1 MIPFRLVAAD
11 LRRHLP
17 GALMIVLLIAAATGL
32 GVAVTLQERALRLGS
47 ARAADRFDLVVG
59 AAASETQLVLSSVFL
74 QPAPLPLMPG
84 EVLAKLAADPR
95 AAWVA
100 PVGFGDNFEGY
111 PVVGSATAFVTDG
124 GRSAPAEGRVF
135 ATLNEAVIGA
145 SVPMALGDLV
155 KPQHG
160 LAGEGGHTHTEL
172 AYTVVG
178 RMAPTGTPWDRA
190 ILVPIEGVWRIHG
203 LGHHHEDG
211 DADEHDHDH
220 AAAGDAAAAVM
231 TEDHD
236 HDHDGTPDHAAAD
249 HDADHAAAP
258 APAGEQTA
266 ATATGGGH
274 PDQDADGHDHAA
286 DDDHDHDHDADA
298 PLGHWNA
305 DSPGVPAII
314 VKARSI
320 ADAYRMRQD
329 YRHAPTVAVFPAE
342 VLTRLYAT
350 LGDARLV
357 LTLVALGTEALVAA
371 SVMLVTV
378 VHLGQRRREL
388 GALRALGASRAV
400 IFGLVWSEIL
410 TLIGAGV
417 ALGFGV
423 GYVGARVI
431 SGVLES
437 QSGIHLPV
445 EFAPEDAGFALML
458 LAVAA
463 LIAAVPAV
471 LAFRQPPAAALRS

>member
-84 EVLAKLAADPR
+84 DVLAKLAADPR

-111 PVVGSATAFVTDG
+111 PVVGSATAFLTDG

-135 ATLNEAVIGA
+135 ATLSEAVIGA

-178 RMAPTGTPWDRA
+178 RMAATGTPWDRA

-220 AAAGDAAAAVM
+220 AAAGDGAHAAAGA
-231 TEDHD
+231 EDHD

-249 HDADHAAAP
+249 HDADHTAAP
-258 APAGEQTA
+258 APAREQAAAMAPAGED
-266 ATATGGGH
+266 H
-274 PDQDADGHDHAA
+274 DHDAD
-286 DDDHDHDHDADA
+286 DHDHDADA
-298 PLGHWNA
+298 PLGHWDA

-431 SGVLES
+431 SAVLES

>member
-1 MIPFRLVAAD
+1 MIPFRLLAAD

-74 QPAPLPLMPG
+74 QPSPLPLMPG
-84 EVLAKLAADPR
+84 AMLAKLAADPR

-100 PVGFGDNFEGY
+100 PVGFGDNYEGY
-111 PVVGSATAFVTDG
+111 PVVGSATAFITDG
-124 GRSAPAEGRVF
+124 GRTAPVEGRVF
-135 ATLNEAVIGA
+135 ADTSEAVIGA
-145 SVPMALGDLV
+145 AVPLALGDLV

-160 LAGEGGHTHTEL
+160 AAGEGGHTHTEL

-178 RMAPTGTPWDRA
+178 RMAATGTPWDRA

-203 LGHHHEDG
+203 LGHHHDDG
-211 DADEHDHDH
+211 D
-220 AAAGDAAAAVM
+220 
-231 TEDHD
+231 ED
-236 HDHDGTPDHAAAD
+236 
-249 HDADHAAAP
+249 
-258 APAGEQTA
+258 
-266 ATATGGGH
+266 
-274 PDQDADGHDHAA
+274 
-286 DDDHDHDHDADA
+286 DHDHDADPAADADHDHADA
-298 PLGHWNA
+298 PEAANTAESHDPEPAHHEDEPANSLGHWDA
-305 DSPGVPAII
+305 DSPGVPAVI

-371 SVMLVTV
+371 AVMLVTV

-417 ALGFGV
+417 ALGFGL
-423 GYVGARVI
+423 GYLGARIV
-431 SGVLES
+431 SSVLES

-463 LIAAVPAV
+463 VIAAVPAL

>member
-84 EVLAKLAADPR
+84 DVLAKLAADPR

-111 PVVGSATAFVTDG
+111 PVVGSATAFITDG
-124 GRSAPAEGRVF
+124 GRGAPAEGRVF
-135 ATLNEAVIGA
+135 ATAREAVIGA
-145 SVPMALGDLV
+145 AVPMALGDLV

-172 AYTVVG
+172 AYTIVG

-203 LGHHHEDG
+203 LGGHTHEDG
-211 DADEHDHDH
+211 DEADHDH
-220 AAAGDAAAAVM
+220 EAAGAPASGTA
-231 TEDHD
+231 EDHD
-236 HDHDGTPDHAAAD
+236 HDHNGTPDHAAAD
-249 HDADHAAAP
+249 HDPDADHAAAP
-258 APAGEQTA
+258 AGEP
-266 ATATGGGH
+266 ATGEH
-274 PDQDADGHDHAA
+274 ADHDH
-286 DDDHDHDHDADA
+286 DHDAHDHDADA
-298 PLGHWNA
+298 PLGHWDA

-388 GALRALGASRAV
+388 GALRALGASRGV

-423 GYVGARVI
+423 GYLGARI
-431 SGVLES
+431 LSGVLES

-445 EFAPEDAGFALML
+445 EFAPEDLGFALML

-463 LIAAVPAV
+463 VIAAVPAA

>member
-1 MIPFRLVAAD
+1 MIPFRLLAAD

-74 QPAPLPLMPG
+74 QPSPLPLMPG
-84 EVLAKLAADPR
+84 AMLAKLAADPR

-100 PVGFGDNFEGY
+100 PVGFGDNYEGY
-111 PVVGSATAFVTDG
+111 PVVGSATAFITDG
-124 GRSAPAEGRVF
+124 GRSTPAEGRVF
-135 ATLNEAVIGA
+135 ETLNEAVIGA
-145 SVPMALGDLV
+145 AVPLALGDLA

-160 LAGEGGHTHTEL
+160 AAGEGGHTHTEL

-178 RMAPTGTPWDRA
+178 RMAATGTPWDRA

-203 LGHHHEDG
+203 LGHPHDDG
-211 DADEHDHDH
+211 DEDE
-220 AAAGDAAAAVM
+220 
-231 TEDHD
+231 
-236 HDHDGTPDHAAAD
+236 
-249 HDADHAAAP
+249 
-258 APAGEQTA
+258 
-266 ATATGGGH
+266 
-274 PDQDADGHDHAA
+274 
-286 DDDHDHDHDADA
+286 HDHDHDADPAADADHDHADA
-298 PLGHWNA
+298 PETANTAESHDPEPANHEGEPANALGHWDA
-305 DSPGVPAII
+305 DSPGVPAVI

-371 SVMLVTV
+371 AVMLVTV

-417 ALGFGV
+417 ALGFGL
-423 GYVGARVI
+423 GYLGARIV
-431 SGVLES
+431 SSVLES

-463 LIAAVPAV
+463 VIAAVPAL

>member
-1 MIPFRLVAAD
+1 MIPFRLIAAD

-74 QPAPLPLMPG
+74 QPSPLPLMPG
-84 EVLAKLAADPR
+84 DVLAKLAADPR

-111 PVVGSATAFVTDG
+111 PVVGSATAFITDG
-124 GRSAPAEGRVF
+124 GRSAPSEGRSF
-135 ATLNEAVIGA
+135 ERMSEAVIGSA
-145 SVPMALGDLV
+145 VPMPLGALV

-160 LAGEGGHTHTEL
+160 AAGEGGHTHTEF

-190 ILVPIEGVWRIHG
+190 ILVPVEGVWRIHG
-203 LGHHHEDG
+203 LGHSHEDG
-211 DADEHDHDH
+211 DDHD
-220 AAAGDAAAAVM
+220 GS
-231 TEDHD
+231 DHD
-236 HDHDGTPDHAAAD
+236 HDQDGAPDHAAAD
-249 HDADHAAAP
+249 HDHEAD
-258 APAGEQTA
+258 
-266 ATATGGGH
+266 GH
-274 PDQDADGHDHAA
+274 EADGHDAHAA
-286 DDDHDHDHDADA
+286 DFDA
-298 PLGHWNA
+298 PLSHWDA
-305 DSPGVPAII
+305 DGPGVPAII

-329 YRHAPTVAVFPAE
+329 YRHAPTLAVFPAE

-350 LGDARLV
+350 LGDARRV

-388 GALRALGASRAV
+388 GALRALGASRGV

-410 TLIGAGV
+410 SLIGAGV
-417 ALGFGV
+417 ALGFGI
-423 GYVGARVI
+423 GYVGARLV

-445 EFAPEDAGFALML
+445 VFEPEDLGFALML
-458 LAVAA
+458 LGIAAV
-463 LIAAVPAV
+463 IAAVPAL